1 MVILKAFFSGWAW
14 LQAAGSCCR
23 FAIVDIFSH
32 AMDDVFCG
40 CGNIFLNINLHVMMY
55 FVVVVIYFW
64 NVNLYLII
72 CRRLFSW
79 PAWLAS
85 QVLLVF
91 FLWLF
96 AWAEK
101 KKDASCVNGADW
113 EGCDFPFSFLLFS
126 LLFCSS
132 KIFFL
137 LQGQPGQEDGGG
149 VHADPGFRSVG
160 QKTLLVILFFHY
172 QHHFDLLVCQSCHKI
187 VFNLVAPRFPL
198 NDAGRSI
205 VAALAARIL
214 EDPQGPGFIRWTWPP
229 IGMVGGL
236 GVDTKS
242 CLFTS

>member
-1 MVILKAFFSGWAW
+1 MQAPFLSTNLVGFSGASCFFSRAVCLG
-14 LQAAGSCCR
+14 R
-23 FAIVDIFSH
+23 
-32 AMDDVFCG
+32 
-40 CGNIFLNINLHVMMY
+40 
-55 FVVVVIYFW
+55 
-64 NVNLYLII
+64 
-72 CRRLFSW
+72 
-79 PAWLAS
+79 
-85 QVLLVF
+85 
-91 FLWLF
+91 
-96 AWAEK
+96 E

-149 VHADPGFRSVG
+149 VHADPGFRSVC

-187 VFNLVAPRFPL
+187 VFNLVASRFPL

-205 VAALAARIL
+205 VATLAARIL
-214 EDPQGPGFIRWTWPP
+214 EDPQGPELDWTWPP
-229 IGMVGGL
+229 IGMVGRL